1 MTITPTQAKW
11 THAVAVA
18 LVGVLTDTGA
28 QLAAHGGAAD
38 LSRSVVI
45 GLVMGGAARL
55 LGAFIASRVG
65 V

>member
-28 QLAAHGGAAD
+28 QLAAHGGAD